1 MKLSKTLL
9 LALFA
14 TLSLLPGAIKGDD
27 GDFPFFCLS
36 ALESCGAQ
44 FSDQVYDACYNCGYP
59 WFNTVATSCE
69 SAEEIVCQGLE
80 GCESLCGACMDEV
93 YEAAECYASVQYGC
107 SDFSCSS
114 DDGLS
119 GGAIFGIVFAV
130 LLLLAGA
137 GVGGFGSWCGWICLW
152 KKKRSSPG
160 SAPARAPQ
168 PYKASS
174 PPAFVSTAVRPD
186 KETASQLTGSGKMR
200 TVPKTVVHPDGSKT
214 VTVTEEEV

>member
-1 MKLSKTLL
+1 MKLTKTLL

-14 TLSLLPGAIKGDD
+14 TLSVLPGAIKGDS
-27 GDFPFFCLS
+27 DFCFIAVENC
-36 ALESCGAQ
+36 AAQ
-44 FSDQVYDACYNCGYP
+44 FSNQACENCSTP
-59 WFNTVATSCE
+59 WLTVQPASCE
-69 SAEEIVCQGLE
+69 SAEEIVCPGLE
-80 GCESLCGACMDEV
+80 GCESICGPCMDEI
-93 YEAAECYASVQYGC
+93 YEAAECYASYEFGC

-137 GVGGFGSWCGWICLW
+137 GVGGFFFW

-160 SAPARAPQ
+160 TVPAPARAPQ

-174 PPAFVSTAVRPD
+174 PPAFVSTGVRPD
-186 KETASQLTGSGKMR
+186 TETASHLTGSGKVR
-200 TVPKTVVHPDGSKT
+200 TVTETVVHPDGSKT